1 MAAIS
6 STTEP
11 TTTQESIISE
21 DRPLPPELWPNV
33 DHLIT
38 EDDAPVD
45 NIFSEKQQRLLT
57 ESLYA
62 SWPHK
67 ERPFVT
73 LANVGLFYALQQS
86 PVVPD
91 VLLSLD
97 VEMPDDVWT
106 KQNRSY
112 FIWVFGKPPD
122 VVIEIVSNQQGRET
136 DFKLNKYAQLGIAYY
151 VIFDPI
157 QQLSETP
164 LRVYSLKDMA
174 YVELEKT
181 WLPGVQLG
189 LTLWQGKYED
199 KEDTWLRW
207 CDEDGTLIPTGAER
221 AEKERE
227 RAEKEQAR
235 ADQER
240 ERAERLAAQL
250 RALGIDPE
258 A

>member
-1 MAAIS
+1 MAVTSAP
-6 STTEP
+6 TEQ
-11 TTTQESIISE
+11 TTTPVPVISE
-21 DRPLPPELWPNV
+21 DKPLPPELWPQV

-62 SWPHK
+62 SWQSK

-73 LANVGLFYALQQS
+73 LANVALFYALQQS
-86 PVVPD
+86 PLVSD

-97 VEMPDDVWT
+97 VEIPADVWT

-112 FIWVFGKPPD
+112 FIWVFGKPPE

-136 DFKLNKYAQLGIAYY
+136 DFKFNKYAQLGIAYY

-164 LRVYSLKDMA
+164 LRVYGLKDMA
-174 YVELEKT
+174 YVELETT

-189 LTLWQGKYED
+189 LTLWPGKYED

-207 CDEDGTLIPTGAER
+207 CDKDGVLIPTGAER
-221 AEKERE
+221 AEQERE
-227 RAEKEQAR
+227 RADRESER
-235 ADQER
+235 AEQER
-240 ERAERLAAQL
+240 QRAERLAAQL